1 MQVLPQQ
8 VTEFLSEAAP
18 FDNLSVRKIE
28 DLASHIEILY
38 LNEDNVDELIS
49 AQSKALYLILS
60 GAFAVEDSSHGQR
73 NVSEGDYFNFANA
86 MEYEDT
92 PLQVSVEEAGLVY
105 RLPLTAFKKVLSEP
119 AIESFFRATI
129 EDSIE
134 NQAVYESNSMWL
146 YKPLQDV
153 IHGDPVTADEMLP
166 LRDTA
171 EVMSQHGVSSVLIL
185 SQGKLAGIV
194 TDRDLRNRAM
204 AKGLDYATPVRE
216 IMTAEPAMLTQHR
229 TLFDAMALMGERNIH
244 HVPIVDRNTREPLG
258 MLTATDIIRL
268 QRSNVLFI
276 ISELSKASSL
286 YELTELSWQLPHY
299 FSSHAR
305 RPGDFD
311 IAGKVLSQATDI
323 MTRKLIAFY
332 ELDHG
337 KAPVNWCWLVYGSQ
351 AREDQTLGSDQDNG
365 LLLEERPTPEQQV
378 WFKEMAE
385 YVCNGLNKCGIRL
398 CEGNIMASNPD
409 LRMSL
414 QDAIDEAKGWIE
426 QPTPEAVLQFNIFLD
441 ARPVAGDYGLFRKL
455 QAARAPMF
463 SQSIFLAALARAT
476 NDMSVPLSLFHKFVY
491 EKKADSD
498 DAIDLKKRAIAII
511 NNLARLYALANK
523 ITVPNT
529 VHRLASLPSGGGISK
544 KDADN
549 LRDIWL
555 FLGRLR
561 WRHQLSNSVTDNNV
575 QMGQLSSIE
584 KHQLKAAFKAI
595 DRAQQAAINRFSG
608 GVR

>member
-38 LNEDNVDELIS
+38 LNEDNVEELIS
-49 AQSKALYLILS
+49 SQSKALYLILS
-60 GAFAVEDSSHGQR
+60 GAFAVEDSSQGPR

-92 PLQVSVEEAGLVY
+92 PLQVNVEEAGLVY

-146 YKPLQDV
+146 YKPLQEV
-153 IHGDPVTADEMLP
+153 IQGDPVTADEMLP
-166 LRDTA
+166 LRETA
-171 EVMSQHGVSSVLIL
+171 EIMSQQGVSSVLIL
-185 SQGKLAGIV
+185 SEGKLAGIV

-204 AKGLDYATPVRE
+204 ARGLDYATPVRE
-216 IMTAEPAMLTQHR
+216 IMTPDPAMLTQYR

-276 ISELSKASSL
+276 ISELSKATSL

-323 MTRKLIAFY
+323 MTRKLISFY
-332 ELDHG
+332 EMDHG
-337 KAPVNWCWLVYGSQ
+337 KAPANWCWLVYGSQ

-365 LLLEERPTPEQQV
+365 LLLEERPTAEQQE
-378 WFKEMAE
+378 WFEGMAD
-385 YVCNGLNKCGIRL
+385 YVCSGLNKCGIRL
-398 CEGNIMASNPD
+398 CDGNIMASNPN

-414 QDAIDEAKGWIE
+414 QDAIDETKGWIE

-441 ARPVAGDYGLFRKL
+441 ARPVAGDYELFRKL

-498 DAIDLKKRAIAII
+498 DAIDLKTRAIAII

-561 WRHQLSNSVTDNNV
+561 WRHQLSNAVTDNNV

-608 GVR
+608 GVN